1 MTPKSRIIPDIKRA
15 KNDNG
20 GLLTKKVTSD
30 QVNIAD
36 INAAL
41 KAST

>member
-1 MTPKSRIIPDIKRA
+1 MNRA
-15 KNDNG
+15 KNDKG

-41 KAST
+41 NAST